1 MSYFKDN
8 WDAEL
13 QNEVLESV
21 EVIVHFFWFCSFMLP
36 CYIYLP
42 SSRNDTM
49 RSMGTLSCLEQQR
62 GSNPLTIRA
71 KI

>member
-21 EVIVHFFWFCSFMLP
+21 EVIVCFFGSVP
-36 CYIYLP
+36 SHYLVT
-42 SSRNDTM
+42 SICLVQ
-49 RSMGTLSCLEQQR
+49 GTIL
-62 GSNPLTIRA
+62 
-71 KI
+71 